1 MSVFDA
7 SIVGLYVVD
16 VHGRSITS
24 LPDEG
29 TGQFID
35 EIVFTVA
42 GTAGGVAVDCA
53 LLGMNV
59 YAAGAV
65 GDDEKANFI
74 FHNLA
79 EYGVDTGGLER
90 LAHLPTSAS
99 MIASGGSG
107 ERRHWHFRGA
117 AGGYRPDATAIEQA
131 LESHIVH
138 VGGIGLLGEFDGEPA
153 LDFMRRAK
161 ARDCITTLDL
171 IFARPEVRESVDPLM
186 PWTDY
191 FIPSIDEAQVLTGLD
206 DPDRIVDYYLEKGA
220 ANVILTL
227 GEDGSYLAGRDIRER
242 LHVPAIPGLQP
253 LDTTGCGDG
262 YSAGIIVGLHNGWS
276 LEFSACFA
284 TAVSSLV
291 LSGLGSKAGIVSLQ
305 ATRDIAERHY
315 SECQKYIGDRGHRY
329 EASSSG
335 NG

>member
-1 MSVFDA
+1 MATFDA

-35 EIVFTVA
+35 EIVMTVA

-53 LLGMNV
+53 LLDMQV
-59 YAAGAV
+59 HAAGAL
-65 GDDEKANFI
+65 GNDEKADFI

-79 EYGVDTGGLER
+79 ECGVDTGGLVR
-90 LAHLPTSAS
+90 LEHLSTSAS

-117 AGGYRPDATAIEQA
+117 AGGYRPDETAIERA
-131 LESHIVH
+131 LESRIVH
-138 VGGIGLLGEFDGEPA
+138 VGGIGLLGEFDGRPA
-153 LDFMRRAK
+153 HDFMRRAK
-161 ARDCITTLDL
+161 ERGCITTLDL
-171 IFARPEVRESVDPLM
+171 IFARPEVREAVDPLM

-206 DPDRIVDYYLEKGA
+206 DPDEIVDYYLDKGA

-227 GEDGSYLAGRDIRER
+227 GEEGSYLAGRDLARR
-242 LHVPAIPGLQP
+242 LHVPAIAGIKPV
-253 LDTTGCGDG
+253 DTTGCGDG
-262 YSAGIIVGLHNGWS
+262 YSAGIIVGLHHGWS
-276 LEFSACFA
+276 LEFSAFFA

-291 LSGLGSKAGIVSLQ
+291 LSGLGSRAGIVSLA
-305 ATRDIAERHY
+305 ATKEIAERHY
-315 SECQKYIGDRGHRY
+315 AAHGTGGE
-329 EASSSG
+329 
-335 NG
+335 

>member
-1 MSVFDA
+1 MSAFDA

-16 VHGRSITS
+16 VHGRAITS

-35 EIVFTVA
+35 DIVFTVA

-59 YAAGAV
+59 HAAGAL
-65 GDDEKANFI
+65 GNDEKADFI

-79 EYGVDTGGLER
+79 ACGVDTGGLER
-90 LAHLPTSAS
+90 LAHLSTSAS

-117 AGGYRPDATAIEQA
+117 AGGYRPDAAAVERA
-131 LESHIVH
+131 LQSRIVH

-153 LDFMRRAK
+153 LDFIRRAK
-161 ARDCITTLDL
+161 GNGCITTLDL
-171 IFARPEVRESVDPLM
+171 IFARPEVREAVDPLM

-206 DPDRIVDYYLEKGA
+206 DPDQIIDYYLEKGA

-227 GEDGSYLAGRDIRER
+227 GEKGSYLAGRDLDER
-242 LHVPAIPGLQP
+242 IHVPAIAGLQP
-253 LDTTGCGDG
+253 VDTTGCGDG
-262 YSAGIIVGLHNGWS
+262 YSAGIIVGLHHGWS

-291 LSGLGSKAGIVSLQ
+291 LSGLGSKAGIVSLE
-305 ATRDIAERHY
+305 ATRDIAERHHEDY
-315 SECQKYIGDRGHRY
+315 RSGRYAKDMAGRG
-329 EASSSG
+329 
-335 NG
+335 